1 MGKYQRDTAKANTAR
16 FHAGK
21 THASDL
27 RPPVSRDVEY
37 LRGYRAGLSATQDSA
52 RLPYV
57 GSGGVTL
64 ATQHIDGALVSL
76 IADDEGCCKV
86 QVLDRRGRP
95 ANRPSALAYLEVVE
109 NFDHP
114 TNIYLTG
121 YFSSD
126 SEWAREWL
134 FANGKRALKFYRDNK
149 VWE

>member
-1 MGKYQRDTAKANTAR
+1 MGKYLRDTNKANEAR
-16 FHAGK
+16 FVAGK

-27 RPPVSRDVEY
+27 RPPVSRDVAY
-37 LRGYRAGLSATQDSA
+37 LRGYRAGLSAGGD
-52 RLPYV
+52 RMPYA

-95 ANRPSALAYLEVVE
+95 ANRPSAQAHLEVVE

-134 FANGKRALKFYRDNK
+134 FANGKRALKFYRENK